1 MSLQISSKEAEVLL
15 KQKNVLNEY
24 VLEKYKLAGRISQTC
39 VKYLVSLINNSYHL
53 QKLKP
58 YTAAELCILGDS
70 YMKSALND
78 AYDLNVKEK
87 GIAQPVTIDVN
98 DVLEGYSPEV
108 DDTKNI
114 TFHPG
119 DVVTINVGC
128 QIDGYTS
135 RLAHTIVI
143 YPPGLFH
150 ESTASLQP
158 TGPLLGDSAD
168 AICAT
173 HIATET
179 IIALLGCSLT
189 PEKLPKTILAN
200 GHGNVTGSLIR
211 EITDS
216 IAGSFHC
223 IVVPGSKV
231 RRIRRFLAGQAEG
244 IVAERDFKG
253 VVWSE
258 ADQEQELI
266 RRSAEFVGD
275 KSRQV
280 LLFDKDRKSK
290 SNENRAGTVP
300 SDEFT
305 ISPGEVYTIDIRMA
319 PVNAMEEPGIVTLE
333 VLDEYS
339 GKNNVEGELHPKPS
353 IFLRDVAITYQL
365 KLKSARRLLS
375 RVDKLQPVYP
385 FKLSEVSA
393 HFPLNLSDVHSFG
406 AQISNIHDDMKPD
419 RLGLAEM
426 INQRLVVPKPI
437 WAVRFIPLK
446 QVLKGTSSTG
456 ARGYDAENPTLPGME
471 LPLPKLGISA
481 LQLKSSLKYAKKLPA
496 ARELNT
502 IVIDETNKEILRLSG
517 GIDACKP
524 SWVHSN
530 YQLTG
535 LLAQCVSEL
544 NKLSQDP
551 RFGLKIKVCEP
562 LPFTN

>member
-1 MSLQISSKEAEVLL
+1 
-15 KQKNVLNEY
+15 
-24 VLEKYKLAGRISQTC
+24 
-39 VKYLVSLINNSYHL
+39 
-53 QKLKP
+53 
-58 YTAAELCILGDS
+58 
-70 YMKSALND
+70 
-78 AYDLNVKEK
+78 
-87 GIAQPVTIDVN
+87 
-98 DVLEGYSPEV
+98 
-108 DDTKNI
+108 
-114 TFHPG
+114 
-119 DVVTINVGC
+119 
-128 QIDGYTS
+128 
-135 RLAHTIVI
+135 
-143 YPPGLFH
+143 
-150 ESTASLQP
+150 
-158 TGPLLGDSAD
+158 
-168 AICAT
+168 
-173 HIATET
+173 
-179 IIALLGCSLT
+179 
-189 PEKLPKTILAN
+189 
-200 GHGNVTGSLIR
+200 
-211 EITDS
+211 
-216 IAGSFHC
+216 
-223 IVVPGSKV
+223 
-231 RRIRRFLAGQAEG
+231 
-244 IVAERDFKG
+244 
-253 VVWSE
+253 
-258 ADQEQELI
+258 
-266 RRSAEFVGD
+266 
-275 KSRQV
+275 
-280 LLFDKDRKSK
+280 
-290 SNENRAGTVP
+290 
-300 SDEFT
+300 
-305 ISPGEVYTIDIRMA
+305 MA

-544 NKLSQDP
+544 NKFITRSPFRSQ
-551 RFGLKIKVCEP
+551 
-562 LPFTN
+562 N